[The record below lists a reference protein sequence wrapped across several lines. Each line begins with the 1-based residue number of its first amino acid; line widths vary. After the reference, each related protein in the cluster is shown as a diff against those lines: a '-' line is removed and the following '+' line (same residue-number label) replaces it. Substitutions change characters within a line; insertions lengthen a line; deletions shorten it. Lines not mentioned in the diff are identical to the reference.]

1 MVSKKADKVFFFQN
15 RWESIGLIGEGSYGK
30 VYKARP
36 TKNKGNDISA
46 IKNIVIKKSKQDV
59 DNLVAEGLS
68 QDEIIEEVNE
78 VLEKCISEI
87 KLMQR
92 LKGSSNIVVIED
104 YEIIKNKDGLGGE
117 INIRMELLESL
128 EKYYKG
134 KKITN
139 RDIIKLGIDISH
151 ALRDC
156 ETVKIIHRDIK
167 PDNIIVNEFGQYKL
181 GDFGIARNLEKTTTG
196 LSQKGTFNYI
206 APEVYK
212 GNRYNRSVDVY
223 SLGIVLYK
231 YFNYNRLP
239 FFPEYPNR
247 IRLDDREEALIR
259 RCDGERIVKP
269 VNASE
274 KESKVILKMLEYDPK
289 DRYTNI
295 NELIDD
301 LESLLDEDLRE
312 IPFPEKEVS
321 QNTLKTDNNK
331 IKKNKVSFRKIK
343 KMALFIIPIIFLVL
357 SLTFGLLYYNNN
369 YVEIPYVIGK
379 NSSTAVRLLDKA
391 KLKNK
396 IKYITVENE
405 DSIGKVIRQNLKN
418 KKIKKWS
425 VIKITVGLST
435 EKVLVPNVVG
445 LSKDKAKNELENVKL
460 GVSFVEEYSDTVSKD
475 IVISQMTKD
484 GTKVGKGTVIEVLI
498 SKGKKEEE
506 KREEEKNSKDSS
518 EEVSSHS
525 SSEKNAS
532 KDTKDKNTKTA
543 VSSPSPS
550 PKAPATPA
558 PTPVSTPA
566 PVYAKSMYITYVSKC
581 ADNGATKSLRVGF
594 TPSNAS
600 DADSLRS
607 RVVWSSSNSSVA
619 NVDSNGNVT
628 FKGSYYRQ
636 TSATVTASI
645 PGTSFSDSKTF
656 YVNRVGIVKDLD
668 GNGRIDAND
677 AATLVEMIKEGSTIV
692 YKHDYTGDKVV
703 DQNDVDHLLNLF
715 KTEGC

>member
-139 RDIIKLGIDISH
+139 RDIIKLGIDGLITP
-151 ALRDC
+151 LGL
-156 ETVKIIHRDIK
+156 IGIK
-167 PDNIIVNEFGQYKL
+167 YLTQKL
-181 GDFGIARNLEKTTTG
+181 FEENGDFGIARNLEKTTTG

-525 SSEKNAS
+525 YTEKNAS

-656 YVNRVGIVKDLD
+656 YVNRVRQL
-668 GNGRIDAND
+668 
-677 AATLVEMIKEGSTIV
+677 
-692 YKHDYTGDKVV
+692 
-703 DQNDVDHLLNLF
+703 
-715 KTEGC
+715 